1 MQQRPQVS
9 DTIYVYMHK
18 RLSNESSVPLCKGSD
33 HKKFAGFSKRKYES
47 WPEPDAR
54 IRKEENMAQGKHL
67 VGPVSERDHS
77 QGPATAAATL
87 VQYGD
92 YECPYT
98 RQSTTIVRTIQQQL
112 GDQLRFVFR
121 NFPLTEIHPHALHA
135 ALAAEAA
142 AAQGKFWQMHDY
154 IFHHQHTL
162 EDADLEQFAEAVGLD
177 MQQFARDM
185 AERPSISRIE
195 EDLQS
200 GIRSGVRG
208 TPTFFINGV
217 LYPGSWEQEALLAAL
232 EEAGAS

>member
-1 MQQRPQVS
+1 MTQR
-9 DTIYVYMHK
+9 T
-18 RLSNESSVPLCKGSD
+18 RLV
-33 HKKFAGFSKRKYES
+33 
-47 WPEPDAR
+47 
-54 IRKEENMAQGKHL
+54 I
-67 VGPVSERDHS
+67 PVSERDHR
-77 QGPATAAATL
+77 QGPDTAAVTL

-98 RQSTTIVRTIQQQL
+98 RLSTHVVRALQQEI
-112 GDQLRFVFR
+112 GEQLRFIYR

-142 AAQGKFWQMHDY
+142 AAQGKFWEMHDSL
-154 IFHHQHTL
+154 FHHQQTL

-177 MQQFARDM
+177 MQQYARDM
-185 AERPSISRIE
+185 AERPSSSRIE

-217 LYPGSWEQEALLAAL
+217 LFPGSWVL
-232 EEAGAS
+232 

>member
-1 MQQRPQVS
+1 VRCGEGTQPHPGDDEGSVALAGEALSLNIRFLVEPKGKMTMTQR
-9 DTIYVYMHK
+9 I
-18 RLSNESSVPLCKGSD
+18 
-33 HKKFAGFSKRKYES
+33 
-47 WPEPDAR
+47 
-54 IRKEENMAQGKHL
+54 HL
-67 VGPVSERDHS
+67 GVPVSERDHS
-77 QGPATAAATL
+77 QGPATAAVTL

-98 RQSTTIVRTIQQQL
+98 RQSTTIVRAIQQQL
-112 GDQLRFVFR
+112 GDQLRFIFR

-135 ALAAEAA
+135 AFAAEAA

-162 EDADLEQFAEAVGLD
+162 EDSDLEQFAEAVGMD

-185 AERPSISRIE
+185 AERPYISRIE

-217 LYPGSWEQEALLAAL
+217 LYRGSWEHDALLDALQAASRTL
-232 EEAGAS
+232 

>member
-1 MQQRPQVS
+1 MTQR
-9 DTIYVYMHK
+9 I
-18 RLSNESSVPLCKGSD
+18 
-33 HKKFAGFSKRKYES
+33 
-47 WPEPDAR
+47 
-54 IRKEENMAQGKHL
+54 HL
-67 VGPVSERDHS
+67 GVPVSERDHS
-77 QGPATAAATL
+77 QGPATAAVTL

-98 RQSTTIVRTIQQQL
+98 RQSTTIVRAIQQQL
-112 GDQLRFVFR
+112 GDKLRFVFR

-135 ALAAEAA
+135 AFAAEAA

-162 EDADLEQFAEAVGLD
+162 EDVDLEQFAEAVGLD
-177 MQQFARDM
+177 MPQFARDM
-185 AERPSISRIE
+185 AERPYLSRIE
-195 EDLQS
+195 EDLKS

-232 EEAGAS
+232 EETGAP